1 MSRLNPDKLSV
12 EFREGVTQTEPITP
26 RYYTLTHSDITAE
39 LFLTIE
45 LTYAY
50 DKANSTRDEVLG
62 HWINVGEGY
71 FYYVYLYVG
80 DQFSPSVSAMRD
92 AIFRKE
98 LPLALEAIRYGD
110 QKFFSVHLELDHV
123 PIVVHF
129 NSTNPN
135 INRIEKWGTFQDYR
149 TSLQRLPRDVRGPN

>member
-12 EFREGVTQTEPITP
+12 EFREGVAQTEPITS
-26 RYYTLTHSDITAE
+26 RRYTLTHSDITAE
-39 LFLTIE
+39 LFLTIG

-50 DKANSTRDEVLG
+50 DKINSIRDEVLG
-62 HWINVGEGY
+62 HWINIGEGY

-80 DQFSPSVSAMRD
+80 DQFCPSVSAMRD

-110 QKFFSVHLELDHV
+110 RKFFSVHLELDHV

-129 NSTNPN
+129 NSMNPY
-135 INRIEKWGTFQDYR
+135 INRIEKWGTFQDYK
-149 TSLQRLPRDVRGPN
+149 LKNQKL